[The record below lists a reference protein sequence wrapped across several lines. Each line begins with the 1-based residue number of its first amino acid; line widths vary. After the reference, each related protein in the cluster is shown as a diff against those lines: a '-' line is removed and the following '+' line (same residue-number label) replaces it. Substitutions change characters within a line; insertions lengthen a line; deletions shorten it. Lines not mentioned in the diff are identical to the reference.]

1 MENFIFSA
9 NVTIPIFLVM
19 VVGYVLRRGGML
31 DDHFVKVA
39 NRFNFSVTLPVLLL
53 LLRPLPELH
62 SARCPLPAPQLQAPQ
77 SFLRS
82 RQA

>member
-31 DDHFVKVA
+31 DDHFV
-39 NRFNFSVTLPVLLL
+39 
-53 LLRPLPELH
+53 
-62 SARCPLPAPQLQAPQ
+62 
-77 SFLRS
+77 
-82 RQA
+82 